1 MPAAG
6 RVVEVDLDRLPGWV
20 ERFAARHGA
29 LTVAVVGSAEETEVV
44 GIAAADGARAD
55 LTVPFG
61 PLSASTGSPIERL
74 IDQVA
79 GSRTVGV
86 LLVRRGGW
94 AAAVVTNGGLVA
106 ADTGGGYVQGTTK
119 AGGWSQQRYARRRG
133 NQTQQVWDRAVVG
146 AVQVFAPHRPTIG
159 ALLTGGDRAGVSAVL
174 GRRAAGR
181 ARATGRAALLRD
193 RRSDPNGAGRCR
205 TPVAVRGDHAQ
216 RTRVRRPRPT
226 ARGA

>member
-74 IDQVA
+74 IDQVS

-106 ADTGGGYVQGTTK
+106 ADTGGGYVQGTTR

-174 GRRAAGR
+174 ADERLVVLAPLVEPRFFAIG
-181 ARATGRAALLRD
+181 
-193 RRSDPNGAGRCR
+193 DPTR
-205 TPVAVRGDHAQ
+205 TVLDDV
-216 RTRVRRPRPT
+216 VRRLRCVVIT
-226 ARGA
+226 LNELA

>member
-20 ERFAARHGA
+20 DRFAVRHGA
-29 LTVAVVGSAEETEVV
+29 LTVAVVGSAAETEVV

-74 IDQVA
+74 IDQLA
-79 GSRTVGV
+79 TSRTVAV

-133 NQTQQVWDRAVVG
+133 NQTQQVWDRAAAG
-146 AVQVFAPHRPTIG
+146 AVGVFAPHRSAIG
-159 ALLTGGDRAGVSAVL
+159 ALVTGGDRAGVSAVL
-174 GRRAAGR
+174 TDERLVDLVPLVEPRFFAVGDP
-181 ARATGRAALLRD
+181 T
-193 RRSDPNGAGRCR
+193 RSVLDD
-205 TPVAVRGDHAQ
+205 V
-216 RTRVRRPRPT
+216 VRRLRCVVIT
-226 ARGA
+226 LNELA